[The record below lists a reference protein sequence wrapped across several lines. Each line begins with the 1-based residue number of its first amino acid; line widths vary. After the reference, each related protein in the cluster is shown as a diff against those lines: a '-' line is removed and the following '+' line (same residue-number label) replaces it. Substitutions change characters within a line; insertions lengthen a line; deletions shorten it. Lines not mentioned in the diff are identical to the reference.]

1 MFKRSALAALLIS
14 ASGFALA
21 APQTYNVDPTHTY
34 AGYEINHMGLSL
46 QHGLFTQVN
55 GEVVVDTASHQGTV
69 NVTIDANSLNT
80 DLAARDK
87 HLKSKDF
94 FNVAQFPTLTFKSKS
109 LKFSGD
115 KLEAVQGEL
124 TLLGVTKPVTL
135 NVVHFSH
142 AKNPMSG
149 KDTYGVNAEAQ
160 IKRSDFGMTT
170 FLPAIGD
177 DVKLNITLEAVQ
189 AG

>member
-1 MFKRSALAALLIS
+1 MLKRTALAALLL
-14 ASGFALA
+14 ASSSLALA
-21 APQTYNVDPTHTY
+21 APQAYDIDSTHTS
-34 AGYEINHMGLSL
+34 AAYEINHMGLSL
-46 QHGLFTQVN
+46 QHGLFSQVN
-55 GEVVVDTASHQGTV
+55 GKVVLDSASHQGSV
-69 NVTIDANSLNT
+69 DVTIAADSLSTN
-80 DLAARDK
+80 LAARDK

-94 FNVAQFPTLTFKSKS
+94 FNVAQFPTLTFKSNA
-109 LKFSGD
+109 LKYQGD

-135 NVVHFSH
+135 SVVHFSH

-149 KDTYGVNAEAQ
+149 KDTYGVNAEAL

-170 FLPAIGD
+170 YLPAIGD
-177 DVKLNITLEAVQ
+177 EVKLEITLEAVQ